1 MKRCTGFTL
10 IELIITVAIAA
21 IVMAIG
27 IPSFRDTIRE
37 NRLTTYNNQF
47 ITALNL
53 ARSEAINLGST
64 VTLCSS
70 DGATCKS
77 GGYQQGWI
85 VFRNRSG
92 GANPA
97 NAAAIIRVFEKLPE
111 GMTLIGSVDS
121 VSYTSIGTGTA
132 GTWSLCKD
140 DKGRGVE
147 VTALGRIK
155 SNTFTC
161 P

>member
-1 MKRCTGFTL
+1 MQNHGFTL
-10 IELIITVAIAA
+10 VELMITVAIAA
-21 IVMAIG
+21 IVMTIG

-53 ARSEAINLGST
+53 ARSEAINLGLT

-70 DGATCKS
+70 DGVTCKT

-97 NAAAIIRVFEKLPE
+97 NAAAIIRVFEQLPE
-111 GMTLIGSVDS
+111 GMTLTGSVDS
-121 VSYTSIGTGTA
+121 VSFTSLGITSTA
-132 GTWSLCKD
+132 GTWNLCKD
-140 DKGRGVE
+140 GKGRGVE
-147 VTALGRIK
+147 VTALGRIR
-155 SNTFTC
+155 SNTVTC

>member
-1 MKRCTGFTL
+1 MKNYTGFTL

-27 IPSFRDTIRE
+27 IPSFRETIRE

-53 ARSEAINLGST
+53 ARSEAIKRGSIT
-64 VTLCSS
+64 TLCSS
-70 DGATCKS
+70 DGSTCKP

-85 VFRNRSG
+85 VFRN
-92 GANPA
+92 PT
-97 NAAAIIRVFEKLPE
+97 NATSPVDAASIIRVFEKLPE
-111 GMTLIGSVDS
+111 GMTLTGSADS
-121 VSYTSIGTGTA
+121 VSYNSIGIGTA
-132 GTWSLCKD
+132 VTWNLCKD
-140 DKGRGVE
+140 GKGRGIEIV
-147 VTALGRIK
+147 APGQIK
-155 SNTFTC
+155 SVTPTC